1 MLKLKSDKPLSYWL
15 IVFNFAFAFVS
26 VLSLV
31 LFLTKIEL
39 YLKICAYVLIGLVT
53 LAVVVLNHYNKETLC
68 KSLFS
73 INGFIAFILLIL
85 VILNVSGIFENFS
98 DVEKIKILILD
109 SKSLGVIIYF
119 LAIVFQVVVLP
130 VPALLFYLA
139 GTAIYG
145 PLYAFLISYVATVV
159 GSFIAYF
166 IGKGLG
172 RKVVYWCV
180 GESTA
185 LKYEKMLG
193 SKGYLLFA
201 IMQLLPF
208 FPDDVLCMLAG
219 LISMRFSVFSLII
232 LLIRPIYILL
242 ACFLGTGNL
251 IPFTG
256 WGIPV
261 WISAFILM
269 GGLFFLY
276 CKHQTKI
283 ENFFIKK
290 FKK

>member
-1 MLKLKSDKPLSYWL
+1 MKKDNTLSFWL
-15 IVFNFAFAFVS
+15 MVFNFAFACFSVVS
-26 VLSLV
+26 LA
-31 LFLTKIEL
+31 LFLTEIEL
-39 YLKICAYVLIGLVT
+39 HLKIVAYILIGLITATV
-53 LAVVVLNHYNKETLC
+53 AVLYHFNKDTLC

-73 INGFIAFILLIL
+73 INGLLAFIILVL
-85 VILNVSGIFENFS
+85 VILNFSGVFENFS
-98 DVEKIKILILD
+98 DVEKIKMLILD
-109 SKSLGVIIYF
+109 SGSIGVIIYF
-119 LAIVFQVVVLP
+119 LTIIFQVVVLP
-130 VPALLFYLA
+130 VPALLFYVA

-145 PLYAFLISYVATVV
+145 PLYAFVISYFATVV

-180 GESTA
+180 GEATA

-193 SKGYLLFA
+193 SKGYMLFA

-219 LISMRFSVFSLII
+219 LISMKFSVFSLII

-242 ACFLGTGNL
+242 ACYLGTGNL

-261 WISAFILM
+261 WISIFLLM
-269 GGLFFLY
+269 GALFVLY
-276 CKHQTKI
+276 CKKQTEI
-283 ENFFIKK
+283 EEFFKKK
-290 FKK
+290 FK

>member
-1 MLKLKSDKPLSYWL
+1 MKSDKPLSYWL

-31 LFLTKIEL
+31 LFLTEIEL

-53 LAVVVLNHYNKETLC
+53 LAVAVLNHYNKETLC

-85 VILNVSGIFENFS
+85 VILNVSGVFENFS
-98 DVEKIKILILD
+98 DVEKIKTLILD
-109 SKSLGVIIYF
+109 SKGLGIIIYF
-119 LAIVFQVVVLP
+119 FAIVFQVVVLP
-130 VPALLFYLA
+130 IPALLFYLA

-145 PLYAFLISYVATVV
+145 PLYAFIISYLATIV

-166 IGKGLG
+166 IGKVLG

-193 SKGYLLFA
+193 SKGYMLFA

-251 IPFTG
+251 IPFSG

-261 WISAFILM
+261 WISAFLLM
-269 GGLFFLY
+269 GALFVLY

-283 ENFFIKK
+283 ENYFIKK
-290 FKK
+290 LKK

>member
-1 MLKLKSDKPLSYWL
+1 MLNLKSDKPLSFWL
-15 IVFNFAFAFVS
+15 IVFNFTFALVS
-26 VLSLV
+26 VLSLA
-31 LFLTKIEL
+31 LFLTEIEL
-39 YLKICAYVLIGLVT
+39 YLKICAYVLVGLVT
-53 LAVVVLNHYNKETLC
+53 ITVVVLHHIDKETLC

-73 INGFIAFILLIL
+73 INGLITFILLIL

-119 LAIVFQVVVLP
+119 FAIVFQVVVLP
-130 VPALLFYLA
+130 VPALLFYIA

-145 PLYAFLISYVATVV
+145 PLYAFLICYVATVV

-180 GESTA
+180 GKSTA

-193 SKGYLLFA
+193 SKGYMLFA

-219 LISMRFSVFSLII
+219 LVSMKISVFSLII
-232 LLIRPIYILL
+232 LLVRPIYILL

-251 IPFTG
+251 IPFSG

-261 WISAFILM
+261 WISVFLLM

-276 CKHQTKI
+276 CKYQTKI
-283 ENFFIKK
+283 ENYFIKK

>member
-1 MLKLKSDKPLSYWL
+1 MLNLKNDKPLSSWL

-85 VILNVSGIFENFS
+85 VILNVSGVFQNFS
-98 DVEKIKILILD
+98 DVEKIKTLILD
-109 SKSLGVIIYF
+109 SKGLGIIIYF
-119 LAIVFQVVVLP
+119 FAIVFQVVVLP
-130 VPALLFYLA
+130 IPALLFYLA

-145 PLYAFLISYVATVV
+145 PLYAFIISYLATIV

-166 IGKGLG
+166 IGKVLG

-193 SKGYLLFA
+193 SKGYMLFA

-219 LISMRFSVFSLII
+219 LISMKFSVFSLII

-251 IPFTG
+251 IPFSG

-261 WISAFILM
+261 WISAFLLM
-269 GGLFFLY
+269 GALFVLY

-283 ENFFIKK
+283 ENYFIKK
-290 FKK
+290 LKK

>member
-1 MLKLKSDKPLSYWL
+1 MASDL
-15 IVFNFAFAFVS
+15 
-26 VLSLV
+26 
-31 LFLTKIEL
+31 
-39 YLKICAYVLIGLVT
+39 
-53 LAVVVLNHYNKETLC
+53 
-68 KSLFS
+68 
-73 INGFIAFILLIL
+73 
-85 VILNVSGIFENFS
+85 
-98 DVEKIKILILD
+98 
-109 SKSLGVIIYF
+109 
-119 LAIVFQVVVLP
+119 VVLP
-130 VPALLFYLA
+130 IPALLFYLA

-145 PLYAFLISYVATVV
+145 PLYSFVISYLATIV

-166 IGKGLG
+166 IGKVLG

-193 SKGYLLFA
+193 SKGYMLFA

-219 LISMRFSVFSLII
+219 LVSMKLSVFSLII

-251 IPFTG
+251 IPFSG

-261 WISAFILM
+261 WVSVFLLM

-283 ENFFIKK
+283 ENYFIKK

>member
-1 MLKLKSDKPLSYWL
+1 MLNLKSDKPLSSWL
-15 IVFNFAFAFVS
+15 IVFNFAFAIIS
-26 VLSLV
+26 VLSLS
-31 LFLTKIEL
+31 LFLTEIEL
-39 YLKICAYVLIGLVT
+39 YLKICAYVLVVLVT
-53 LAVVVLNHYNKETLC
+53 ITVAVLHYINKETLC

-85 VILNVSGIFENFS
+85 VTLNVSGIFENFS
-98 DVEKIKILILD
+98 DVEKIKTLILD
-109 SKSLGVIIYF
+109 SKSLGIIIYF
-119 LAIVFQVVVLP
+119 FTIVFQVVVLP
-130 VPALLFYLA
+130 IPALLFYLA

-145 PLYAFLISYVATVV
+145 PLYAFIISYLATIV

-180 GESTA
+180 GKSTA

-193 SKGYLLFA
+193 SKGYMLFA

-219 LISMRFSVFSLII
+219 LISMKFSVFSLII
-232 LLIRPIYILL
+232 FLIRPIYILL

-251 IPFTG
+251 IPFSG

-261 WISAFILM
+261 WISAFLLM
-269 GGLFFLY
+269 GALFVLY

-283 ENFFIKK
+283 ENYFIKK

>member
-1 MLKLKSDKPLSYWL
+1 MKSDKPLSIWL
-15 IVFNFAFAFVS
+15 IVFNFIFACVS
-26 VLSLV
+26 VLCLA
-31 LFLTKIEL
+31 LFLTEIEL
-39 YLKICAYVLIGLVT
+39 YLKICAYVLVALVT
-53 LAVVVLNHYNKETLC
+53 IIVTILYHINKETLC

-98 DVEKIKILILD
+98 DVEKIKTLILD
-109 SKSLGVIIYF
+109 SKGLGIIIYF
-119 LAIVFQVVVLP
+119 FAIVFQVVVLP
-130 VPALLFYLA
+130 IPALLFYLA

-145 PLYAFLISYVATVV
+145 PLYAFIISYLATIV

-166 IGKGLG
+166 IGKVLG

-180 GESTA
+180 GENTA
-185 LKYEKMLG
+185 LKYEKILG
-193 SKGYLLFA
+193 SKGYMLFA

-219 LISMRFSVFSLII
+219 LISMKFSVFSIII

-251 IPFTG
+251 IPFSG

-261 WISAFILM
+261 WISAFLLM
-269 GGLFFLY
+269 GALFVLY